1 MTNADL
7 LNSSLCEVA
16 DAIRRKKVS
25 SLEVTRACLEQ
36 AQAVQPSINCFIVI
50 EADDAVKAARAADRA
65 LKAGAKLGP
74 LHGVPLAHKDMFYR
88 AGRVSTGGS
97 KVLRDYRP
105 TTTAT
110 VVERLYAAGAIW
122 LGNLNMAE
130 LAANPTGHNEHW
142 GHCRNP
148 WNTDHITGG
157 SSSGSGAAVAA
168 RTCYGALGSDTGGSI
183 RLPAAANG
191 VVGLKPTYGRV
202 SRYSVL
208 PRVWSLDTVGPLA
221 RTVRDCARIT
231 RVIAGADERDTTASA
246 IPVPNYERLLDGRIK
261 GLRIGVPQ
269 NHFYDDIADDV
280 RRSMDESLV
289 VLAKLGAR
297 IVKVAVPDLQHVYHL
312 TNAIGQVESAAIY
325 AKWMRERPED
335 LSLVVRTRTEA
346 GYFVPAVSYLEAL
359 NARPRIAA
367 EFVKAVFDK
376 VDILHTPVMTMPV
389 PTLAETE
396 PGRSGDVMAMLA
408 GITRNTR
415 PINFLGLPA
424 LAVPAGFSDNGL
436 PVSVQL
442 VGRPFTEDVLF
453 KVGDAY
459 QRETTWHTQAPPLKR
474 TEKATSGR
482 AEAIAG

>member
-1 MTNADL
+1 MKNGDI
-7 LNSSLCEVA
+7 LNLSLCEAA

-25 SLEVTRACLEQ
+25 SLEVTRACIEQ
-36 AQAVQPSINCFIVI
+36 AHAVQPRINCFIAL
-50 EADDAVKAARAADRA
+50 EEDDALKAARAADRA
-65 LKAGAKLGP
+65 LRSGRKLGP

-97 KVLRDYRP
+97 KVLRDFRP

-110 VVERLYAAGAIW
+110 VAERLDAAGAVW

-202 SRYSVL
+202 SRYSIL

-231 RVIAGADERDTTASA
+231 RVIAGADERDATASA
-246 IPVPNYERLLDGRIK
+246 EPVPNYERLLDGTIK
-261 GLRIGVPQ
+261 GLRIGVPT
-269 NHFYDDIADDV
+269 NHFHDDIADDV
-280 RRSMDESLV
+280 RRRMDESV
-289 VLAKLGAR
+289 AVLAKLGAR
-297 IVKVAVPDLQHVYHL
+297 IVHVPVPDLQHLYNL

-335 LSLVVRTRTEA
+335 LSLVVRTRTQA
-346 GYFVPAVSYLEAL
+346 GYFVPAVSYVEAL
-359 NARPRIAA
+359 NARPRITA
-367 EFVKAVFDK
+367 EFVSAVFDK
-376 VDILHTPVMTMPV
+376 VDVLHTPVMTMPV

-396 PGRSGDVMAMLA
+396 PGGPGEVMAMLA
-408 GITRNTR
+408 RITRNTR

-424 LAVPAGFSDNGL
+424 LAVPAGFSESGL
-436 PVSVQL
+436 PVSFQL
-442 VGRPFTEDVLF
+442 VGRPFAEDLLF

-459 QRETTWHTQAPPLKR
+459 QRETAWHRETPSINR
-474 TEKATSGR
+474 TDDAVGR
-482 AEAIAG
+482 RAAVAA

>member
-7 LNSSLCEVA
+7 LNLSLCEVA

-36 AQAVQPSINCFIVI
+36 AHAVQPSINCFIAI
-50 EADDAVKAARAADRA
+50 EEDDAIKAARAADRA
-65 LKAGAKLGP
+65 VKSGAKLGP

-88 AGRVSTGGS
+88 AGRVCTGGS

-168 RTCYGALGSDTGGSI
+168 RACYAALGSDTGGSI

-191 VVGLKPTYGRV
+191 VAGLKPTYGRV
-202 SRYSVL
+202 SRYSIL

-231 RVIAGADERDTTASA
+231 RVIAGADERDMTASA
-246 IPVPNYERLLDGRIK
+246 EPVPNYERMLDGNIK
-261 GLRIGVPQ
+261 GLRVGVPQ
-269 NHFYDDIADDV
+269 NHFHDDIAYDV
-280 RRSMDESLV
+280 RRQMDESLT

-297 IVKVAVPDLQHVYHL
+297 IVKVAVPDLKQLYDL

-325 AKWMRERPED
+325 AKWMRERPQD
-335 LSLVVRTRTEA
+335 LSVVVRTRTEP
-346 GYFVPAVSYLEAL
+346 GYFVPAVSYVEAL

-376 VDILHTPVMTMPV
+376 IDVLHTPVMTMPV
-389 PTLAETE
+389 PTLVETE
-396 PGRSGDVMAMLA
+396 PGGTGEVMAMLA
-408 GITRNTR
+408 RITRNTR

-424 LAVPAGFSDNGL
+424 LAVPAGFSDSGL
-436 PVSVQL
+436 PVSFQL
-442 VGRPFTEDVLF
+442 VGRPFTEELLF

-459 QRETTWHTQAPPLKR
+459 QRQTTWHTQVPPLKV
-474 TEKATSGR
+474 TGKVSGR
-482 AEAIAG
+482 RAATVAA

>member
-1 MTNADL
+1 MSASDL
-7 LNSSLCEVA
+7 LNLSLCEVA

-25 SLEVTRACLEQ
+25 SLEVTRACV
-36 AQAVQPSINCFIVI
+36 ARARAVQPSINCFIAL
-50 EADDAVKAARAADRA
+50 EEDDALKAARAADRA
-65 LKAGAKLGP
+65 IKVGAKLGP

-88 AGRVSTGGS
+88 AGRVTTGGS
-97 KVLRDYRP
+97 KILRDYRP

-110 VVERLYAAGAIW
+110 VAERLDAAGAIW

-168 RTCYGALGSDTGGSI
+168 RACYGSLGSDTGGSV

-231 RVIAGADERDTTASA
+231 RVIAGADKRDSTASNE
-246 IPVPNYERLLDGRIK
+246 PVPNYERLLDGRIK
-261 GLRIGVPQ
+261 GVRVGVPQ
-269 NHFYDDIADDV
+269 NHFYDEISDDARRRMDDSIA
-280 RRSMDESLV
+280 

-297 IVKVAVPDLQHVYHL
+297 IVRVKLPDLEHLYHL
-312 TNAIGQVESAAIY
+312 TNAIGQVESATIY
-325 AKWMRERPED
+325 AKWMRERPQD
-335 LSLVVRTRTEA
+335 FSLVVRTRTEA
-346 GYFVPAVSYLEAL
+346 GYFVPAVSYVEAL

-367 EFVKAVFDK
+367 EFVRAVFDK
-376 VDILHTPVMTMPV
+376 IDVLHTPVMTMSV

-396 PGRSGDVMAMLA
+396 PGGTGEVMSMLA
-408 GITRNTR
+408 RITRNTR

-424 LAVPAGFSDNGL
+424 LAVPAGFSESAL
-436 PVSVQL
+436 PVSFQL
-442 VGRPFTEDVLF
+442 VGRPFAEDLLF

-459 QRETTWHTQAPPLKR
+459 QRETTWHTQVPPLQC
-474 TEKATSGR
+474 TEAVSSRRAT
-482 AEAIAG
+482 AAPA